1 MGKSLPFTAKLQEF
15 TKIITPA
22 RLQTP
27 KREKPISRI
36 RVTSPETG
44 KLGVSRVDS
53 DRLKQKSLMESL
65 EGQQDQTRV
74 PLAQVVSDCAKRWFQ
89 DSLKEAKAG
98 DSAMQV
104 LVGQMYYSGYGVPK
118 DPQKGRTWITRASK
132 NRVLVWNVSNKHP
145 GYNASDSDSD
155 ESKGDEK

>member
-27 KREKPISRI
+27 KRDKPISRI
-36 RVTSPETG
+36 RVSSPETR
-44 KLGVSRVDS
+44 KLGVSRLDS
-53 DRLKQKSLMESL
+53 DRLKQQSLMKSL
-65 EGQQDQTRV
+65 EGQQDQIRV

-89 DSLKEAKAG
+89 DALKEAKAG

-104 LVGQMYYSGYGVPK
+104 LVGQMYYSGYGVPR
-118 DPQKGRTWITRASK
+118 DPQKIKDLDDLNYFLGIE
-132 NRVLVWNVSNKHP
+132 VS
-145 GYNASDSDSD
+145 
-155 ESKGDEK
+155 